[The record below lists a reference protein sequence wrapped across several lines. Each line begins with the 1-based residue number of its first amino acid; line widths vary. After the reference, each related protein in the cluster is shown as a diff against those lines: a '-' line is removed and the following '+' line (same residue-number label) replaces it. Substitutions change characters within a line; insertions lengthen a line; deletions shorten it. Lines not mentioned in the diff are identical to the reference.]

1 MVEPY
6 LHHYPGS
13 PFSEKVRLML
23 GLKELAWRSVIA
35 PAVNPK
41 PDLAALTG
49 GYRRV
54 PVLQT
59 GDADFSLSVLIP
71 ESELRRTV
79 SALHARFGLATK
91 GA

>member
-1 MVEPY
+1 MVSVVGREA
-6 LHHYPGS
+6 LAQPGL
-13 PFSEKVRLML
+13 FRTVLDT
-23 GLKELAWRSVIA
+23 LAEEQ
-35 PAVNPK
+35 
-41 PDLAALTG
+41 
-49 GYRRV
+49 V